1 MMTSGKESGPVPA
14 ACMFG
19 VQRILPLI
27 EAFVGEIEGVRSAQD
42 IEHIH
47 RMRVASR
54 RLRAALPLFKS
65 CFPEKKFRMWMRQLK
80 KITRA
85 LGDARDVDVQMAFLK
100 RLKKEK
106 AGQLGEN
113 SPVVALVAV
122 DPVDIETLLL
132 THLQK
137 KRQKLQGTVLSAL
150 ENLERNGIAED
161 IRSGCNEVITRAGNA
176 RTKPALYGI
185 PPVSAARI
193 SSRLS
198 VLMQYERHMY
208 NPDAVAE
215 HHAMRIAAKKLRY
228 TMEVYAPLYRRNL
241 KKSLV
246 RVKRIQEILGDL
258 HDCDVW
264 IDTVMAMLL
273 TERSSPGNDTDSQG
287 REGRRVTS
295 YRHFLSDR
303 EKERTRIYRRLV
315 RYWES
320 VGSARIWDELRVT
333 LTGGIKKR
341 FGLPEISHPDAVR
354 SSVSALSSL
363 FPEGI
368 PHSRTV
374 TTLALQIFDDL
385 AALHQMQAPERF
397 LLECGCCLHD
407 IGWKYGQKGHGNR
420 SMDMIVSDDT
430 LPVSVTDRGMIGL
443 ISAAHRGN
451 VRLDSYGFFSLL
463 SLEQRK
469 HVLMLASLIRIADGL
484 DYLHLGSVTSVH
496 CSAGTDKVVIETS
509 VQRDASAEIQ
519 RALQKG
525 DLFTEVFER
534 TLVIR

>member
-1 MMTSGKESGPVPA
+1 
-14 ACMFG
+14 MFG
-19 VQRILPLI
+19 VQRILPLL

-85 LGDARDVDVQMAFLK
+85 LGDARDVDVQIAFLK
-100 RLKKEK
+100 RLEKEK
-106 AGQLGEN
+106 ARGDSRSNARE
-113 SPVVALVAV
+113 VVP
-122 DPVDIETLLL
+122 PVDVEKILL
-132 THLQK
+132 TRLQK
-137 KRQKLQGTVLSAL
+137 KRLKLQGTVLSAL
-150 ENLERNGIAED
+150 ENLERSGTPED
-161 IRSGCNEVITRAGNA
+161 MRAGCNDLIARAGYT
-176 RTKPALYGI
+176 RTKPALYAI

-193 SSRLS
+193 SNRLS
-198 VLMQYERHMY
+198 ALMQYERHVY

-228 TMEVYAPLYRRNL
+228 TMEVYALLYRRNL
-241 KKSLV
+241 KKPLL
-246 RVKRIQEILGDL
+246 RVKKIQEILGDL

-264 IDTVMAMLL
+264 IDTVMAMLI
-273 TERSSPGNDTDSQG
+273 TERSSRGKDPASPTM
-287 REGRRVTS
+287 EGRRVTG

-303 EKERTRIYRRLV
+303 EKERKRIYRRLV

-320 VGSARIWDELRVT
+320 VGRARIWDELRVT
-333 LTGGIKKR
+333 LTGGIKER
-341 FGLPEISHPDAVR
+341 FTVPENQPPDMVR
-354 SSVSALSSL
+354 SSVSALSSS

-374 TTLALQIFDDL
+374 TLLALQIFDDL
-385 AALHQMQAPERF
+385 AALHQMRAHERF
-397 LLECGCCLHD
+397 LLECACSLHD
-407 IGWKYGQKGHGNR
+407 IGWKYGQKGHGKR

-430 LPVSVTDRGMIGL
+430 LPFCITDRGMIGL

-451 VRLDSYGFFSLL
+451 ARLDSEGFFSLL
-463 SLEQRK
+463 SAEQRK

-484 DYLHLGSVTSVH
+484 DYLHLGSVTTVR
-496 CSAGTDKVVIETS
+496 CSAGTDEVVIETS
-509 VQRDASAEIQ
+509 VQRNASAEIE
-519 RALQKG
+519 RALRKG
-525 DLFTEVFER
+525 DLFMQVFER

>member
-1 MMTSGKESGPVPA
+1 MTSGKEPGPVPA
-14 ACMFG
+14 ACSFG
-19 VQRILPLI
+19 VQRILPLV
-27 EAFVGEIEGVRSAQD
+27 EAFLGEIDGVRSAQD

-65 CFPEKKFRMWMRQLK
+65 CFPKKKFRVWMRELQ

-85 LGDARDVDVQMAFLK
+85 LGDARDADVQIAFLV
-100 RLKKEK
+100 RLQEEK
-106 AGQLGEN
+106 AGQQGEN
-113 SPVVALVAV
+113 PPDVSRGAV
-122 DPVDIETLLL
+122 DPVGVETVLL
-132 THLQK
+132 TRLKK
-137 KRQKLQGTVLSAL
+137 KRLKLQGTVLSAL
-150 ENLERNGIAED
+150 EHLERSSVPED
-161 IRSGCNEVITRAGNA
+161 MRTACNEVITRAGNA

-198 VLMQYERHMY
+198 ALMQYEHHLY

-241 KKSLV
+241 KKPLI

-273 TERSSPGNDTDSQG
+273 TERSSPGYDPATPEM
-287 REGRRVTS
+287 EGRRVTS

-320 VGSARIWDELRVT
+320 MGSAHIWDELRTT
-333 LTGGIKKR
+333 LTGGIKKQ
-341 FGLPEISHPDAVR
+341 FGLPEIPHPDTVR

-374 TTLALQIFDDL
+374 TALALQIFDDL
-385 AALHQMQAPERF
+385 ASLHQMQAHERF
-397 LLECGCCLHD
+397 LLECACCLHD

-430 LPVSVTDRGMIGL
+430 LPMSITDRGMIGL

-463 SLEQRK
+463 SPEQRK

-484 DYLHLGSVTSVH
+484 DFLHLGSVTSVH
-496 CSAGTDKVVIETS
+496 CSADTDKVVIETS
-509 VQRDASAEIQ
+509 VQRDASAEIE

>member
-1 MMTSGKESGPVPA
+1 MTSGKEPGAVPA
-14 ACMFG
+14 ACIFG
-19 VQRILPLI
+19 VQRILPLLD
-27 EAFVGEIEGVRSAQD
+27 AFLGEIDGVRSAQD

-65 CFPEKKFRMWMRQLK
+65 CFPKKKFREWMRELQ

-85 LGDARDVDVQMAFLK
+85 LGDARDADVQIAFLI
-100 RLKKEK
+100 RLKKGK
-106 AGQLGEN
+106 APGDPRSDAGREIR
-113 SPVVALVAV
+113 
-122 DPVDIETLLL
+122 PVDVETFLL
-132 THLQK
+132 TRLQK
-137 KRQKLQGTVLSAL
+137 KRQKLQNTVLSAL
-150 ENLERNGIAED
+150 ENLERSGIPVDMRA
-161 IRSGCNEVITRAGNA
+161 GCNEVIIRAGNA
-176 RTKPALYGI
+176 RTKPARYGI

-193 SSRLS
+193 SNRLS
-198 VLMQYERHMY
+198 ILMQYERHVY
-208 NPDAVAE
+208 DPDAVAE

-241 KKSLV
+241 KKSLA
-246 RVKRIQEILGDL
+246 RVKRLQEILGDL

-273 TERSSPGNDTDSQG
+273 TERSSPGNDPASPG
-287 REGRRVTS
+287 MEGRRVTS

-303 EKERTRIYRRLV
+303 EKERKRIYRRLV

-320 VGSARIWDELRVT
+320 VGSAYIWDELRVT

-341 FGLPEISHPDAVR
+341 YGLPEIPHPDAVR
-354 SSVSALSSL
+354 SSVSVLSSL

-368 PHSRTV
+368 PHSHTV

-385 AALHQMQAPERF
+385 AALHQMQARERF
-397 LLECGCCLHD
+397 LLECACSLHD

-430 LPVSVTDRGMIGL
+430 LPVGITDRGMIGL

-451 VRLDSYGFFSLL
+451 VRFDSYGFFSLL
-463 SLEQRK
+463 SPEQRK

-484 DYLHLGSVTSVH
+484 DYLHFGSVTSVL
-496 CSAGTDKVVIETS
+496 CSAGTDRVVIETS
-509 VQRDASAEIQ
+509 VQRDASAEIE

>member
-1 MMTSGKESGPVPA
+1 MTSGKAHGPVPA
-14 ACMFG
+14 ACSFG
-19 VQRILPLI
+19 VQRILPLL
-27 EAFVGEIEGVRSAQD
+27 EAFVGEIEGVRAAQD

-65 CFPEKKFRMWMRQLK
+65 CFPKKKFRLWMRELQ

-85 LGDARDVDVQMAFLK
+85 LGDARDADVQIAFLG
-100 RLKKEK
+100 RLQDEK
-106 AGQLGEN
+106 TRQQGEN
-113 SPVVALVAV
+113 PPDVSRVAA
-122 DPVDIETLLL
+122 DPVDVETILL
-132 THLQK
+132 TRLKK
-137 KRQKLQGTVLSAL
+137 KRQKLQGSVLSAL
-150 ENLERNGIAED
+150 ENLERSSIPED
-161 IRSGCNEVITRAGNA
+161 MRAACNEVNARAGNA
-176 RTKPALYGI
+176 RTKPVLYGI

-193 SSRLS
+193 SDRLFT
-198 VLMQYERHMY
+198 LMEYERHVY

-241 KKSLV
+241 KKPLI
-246 RVKRIQEILGDL
+246 RVKKIQEILGDL

-264 IDTVMAMLL
+264 IDTVTAMLL
-273 TERSSPGNDTDSQG
+273 TERSSPGNDPSPG
-287 REGRRVTS
+287 MEGRRVTS

-303 EKERTRIYRRLV
+303 EKDRRRIYRRLV

-320 VGSARIWDELRVT
+320 MGSAHIWDELRIT
-333 LTGGIKKR
+333 LTGGVKKR
-341 FGLPEISHPDAVR
+341 FGLPEIPHPDAVR
-354 SSVSALSSL
+354 SSVSELSSL

-374 TTLALQIFDDL
+374 TALALQIFDDL
-385 AALHQMQAPERF
+385 AYLHRMQARERF
-397 LLECGCCLHD
+397 LLECACLLHD

-420 SMDMIVSDDT
+420 SMDMIVSDET
-430 LPVSVTDRGMIGL
+430 LPVGITDRGMIGL

-451 VRLDSYGFFSLL
+451 VRPDSNGFFSLL
-463 SLEQRK
+463 SPEQRR

-484 DYLHLGSVTSVH
+484 DYLHYGSVTSLH
-496 CSAGTDKVVIETS
+496 CSAGSDEVVIETS
-509 VQRDASAEIQ
+509 VQRDVSAEIE

-525 DLFTEVFER
+525 DLFTQIFER

>member
-1 MMTSGKESGPVPA
+1 MTSGKKPGPVPA
-14 ACMFG
+14 ACIFG
-19 VQRILPLI
+19 VQRILPLL
-27 EAFVGEIEGVRSAQD
+27 EAFLSEIEGVRSAQD

-65 CFPEKKFRMWMRQLK
+65 CFPKKKFRVWIRELQ

-85 LGDARDVDVQMAFLK
+85 LGDARDADVQIAFLE
-100 RLKKEK
+100 RLNKEK
-106 AGQLGEN
+106 ARQQGEN
-113 SPVVALVAV
+113 LHGVARAPV
-122 DPVDIETLLL
+122 DPVDVETILL
-132 THLQK
+132 TRLKK
-137 KRQKLQGTVLSAL
+137 KRQKLQVSVLSAL
-150 ENLERNGIAED
+150 ENLERSGIPEEMRA
-161 IRSGCNEVITRAGNA
+161 SCNELIARAGYA
-176 RTKPALYGI
+176 RTKPAPYGI

-193 SSRLS
+193 SNRLS
-198 VLMQYERHMY
+198 ALMQYERHMY

-241 KKSLV
+241 KKPLI

-273 TERSSPGNDTDSQG
+273 TQRSSPGNDTASPEV
-287 REGRRVTS
+287 EGRRVTS

-303 EKERTRIYRRLV
+303 EKERKRIYRRLV

-320 VGSARIWDELRVT
+320 VGRARIWDELRVT
-333 LTGGIKKR
+333 LTVGMKKR
-341 FGLPEISHPDAVR
+341 FGLPEIPLPDAVR

-363 FPEGI
+363 FPEGL
-368 PHSRTV
+368 PHSHTV
-374 TTLALQIFDDL
+374 TALALQIFDDL
-385 AALHQMQAPERF
+385 SPLHQMQAHERF
-397 LLECGCCLHD
+397 LLECACSLHD
-407 IGWKYGQKGHGNR
+407 IGWKYGQKGHGKR
-420 SMDMIVSDDT
+420 SMDMIISDDT
-430 LPVSVTDRGMIGL
+430 LPVNITDRGMIGL

-451 VRLDSYGFFSLL
+451 VRLDSYGFFLLL
-463 SLEQRK
+463 SPQQRK
-469 HVLMLASLIRIADGL
+469 HVLMLASLMRIADGL
-484 DYLHLGSVTSVH
+484 DYLHLGSVISVH

-509 VQRDASAEIQ
+509 VQRDASAEIE

>member
-1 MMTSGKESGPVPA
+1 MTNSEEPGQVPA
-14 ACMFG
+14 ACIFG
-19 VQRILPLI
+19 VQRILPLLD
-27 EAFVGEIEGVRSAQD
+27 AFLVEIDGVRSAQD

-65 CFPEKKFRMWMRQLK
+65 CFPKKKFRVWLRELQ

-85 LGDARDVDVQMAFLK
+85 LGDARDADVQIAFLI

-106 AGQLGEN
+106 AREDPGSDAGREIR
-113 SPVVALVAV
+113 
-122 DPVDIETLLL
+122 PVDVETFLL
-132 THLQK
+132 TRLQK
-137 KRQKLQGTVLSAL
+137 KRQKLQRTVLSAL
-150 ENLERNGIAED
+150 ENLERSGIPGDMRA
-161 IRSGCNEVITRAGNA
+161 GCTEVITRAGNA

-241 KKSLV
+241 KKSLI

-264 IDTVMAMLL
+264 IDTVMAMLP
-273 TERSSPGNDTDSQG
+273 TERSSPGNDPASTG
-287 REGRRVTS
+287 REGRRTS

-303 EKERTRIYRRLV
+303 EKERTRVYRRLV

-320 VGSARIWDELRVT
+320 VGSAGIWDELRVT

-341 FGLPEISHPDAVR
+341 FGLPEIPHPDAVR
-354 SSVSALSSL
+354 SSVSALSSQ

-368 PHSRTV
+368 PHSRSV

-385 AALHQMQAPERF
+385 AALHQMQARERF
-397 LLECGCCLHD
+397 LLECASCLHD
-407 IGWKYGQKGHGNR
+407 IGWKYGRKGHGDR
-420 SMDMIVSDDT
+420 SMDMIISDDT
-430 LPVSVTDRGMIGL
+430 LPVGITDRGMIGL
-443 ISAAHRGN
+443 ISAAHQGN

-463 SLEQRK
+463 SPEQRK
-469 HVLMLASLIRIADGL
+469 HVRMLASLIRIADGL
-484 DYLHLGSVTSVH
+484 DYLHLGLVTSVH
-496 CSAGTDKVVIETS
+496 CSAGADEVVIETS
-509 VQRDASAEIQ
+509 VQHDASAEIQ